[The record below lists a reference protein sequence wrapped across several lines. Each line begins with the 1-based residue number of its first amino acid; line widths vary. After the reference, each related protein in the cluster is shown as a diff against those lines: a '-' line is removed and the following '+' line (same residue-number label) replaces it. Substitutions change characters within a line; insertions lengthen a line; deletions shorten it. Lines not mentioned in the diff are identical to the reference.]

1 MVAVVS
7 FIVFSGALAVSV
19 SVIAMMVVPQWQR
32 IASLAIGQEEAD
44 FAPLA
49 TLAVAE
55 RQIAVRRWAN
65 QPVPTAFNR
74 LREAA

>member
-7 FIVFSGALAVSV
+7 FIVFSGALAVSM

-32 IASLAIGQEEAD
+32 IVSLAMGQEEAD
-44 FAPLA
+44 FSPLA

-55 RQIAVRRWAN
+55 RRIAIRRWAN
-65 QPVPTAFNR
+65 QPVSVALNR